1 MKKHAYRMFKSVFT
15 LMICFTILFQSV
27 ALANPGDPN
36 PGSPEPQLESIQ
48 ISGTPVYPNKTQLTA
63 TCKYNYNDG
72 VEPLCNVNWDKGN
85 SNVIELS
92 NTTGNVT
99 EVSFTGNT
107 GTATITAQLDGKTS
121 NAIVVTVSSTPSI
134 SGSLAYSRSPVD
146 LKFVETMPDGSVKEI
161 TSASWTSSNDSVAT
175 VNNGRVTFTGKQGT
189 VSITAQSGDK
199 RASTSPVTVPFQSI
213 KINYANLYFTSK
225 PNPFTLTVHGT
236 NYNNTIETITSGV
249 IWSSSDETIATVNET
264 SGLITFTGKNG
275 STNITARYQGNSDT
289 VDATL
294 NAPKTLLSIS
304 ITGNNGSTLNYSP
317 NPVSLSLKGNYSD
330 GTTENLSTTSVT
342 WSSDNTNVANVSN
355 TGVVTFTGRNGK
367 VTISARSGNVTGK
380 ITATVNISANE
391 LVIHTSNS
399 KQPFVY
405 STSPIQLYAKDGN
418 KTLSNVTWTSS
429 DTSIATVSSNG
440 LVTFTGKN
448 GRVTITAVYGDKT
461 ATISTTVNQ
470 SISSITIKGTLA
482 YSKNPVRLSAEVI
495 WLDGRKQTLSTA
507 DWSSSDT
514 SIATVSNTGV
524 VTFTGKNGPLTIT
537 VKYADRSTNVYTY
550 VVNDSQITDL
560 RIDQGLFYSSTP
572 ITLTLTA
579 VLANGKTQKINGS
592 NATWTSSD
600 TYIASVNNN
609 GVVTYTGR
617 NGWVT
622 ITATYD
628 GKSTSRSA
636 YIDSSFQ
643 ISSLKINET
652 LAYSTSPVYLTLT
665 ATLPNGQTQ
674 SISASDAVWTSS
686 DLSIA
691 EVNANG
697 VVTFK
702 GKNGPVTIT
711 ASYGN
716 RTATAYVNVNTSTAI
731 NSLKIN
737 ESLNYS
743 QYSTIL
749 TLTATLVNGT
759 TQNVPASSAVWT
771 SSDTTIATVNNGVV
785 YFTGKNGYVSITATY
800 SGKSASVYTTVNT
813 DTGSANQPF
822 NNKIINNAGIET
834 KILNKI
840 RTTPALSS
848 IQNYADAEKHWAN
861 KQIKIA
867 KKLELVSGY
876 SDGTFKPNKNVTR
889 AEFVIMISRIFDIP
903 AATYNTTS
911 LKDISNHYAKN
922 YIISLNNLGLVG
934 GYPDQTF
941 KPDAEI
947 TRAEVVTI
955 LTKLIDFNQVKNT
968 SSAQFTDIK
977 GHWAA
982 SNINRIAA
990 IGVLSGRGDG
1000 RFAPKDNTTRAEAVS
1015 LLLRTLSLNNNI
1027 KNALDNL

>member
-1 MKKHAYRMFKSVFT
+1 MIKHASRMFKNLFILV
-15 LMICFTILFQSV
+15 ICFTLLIPGV
-27 ALANPGDPN
+27 ASASSNEPAN
-36 PGSPEPQLESIQ
+36 SEPQLASIQ
-48 ISGTPVYPNKTQLTA
+48 IKGVLSYPNKTELRA
-63 TCKYNYNDG
+63 ICKFVKYEG
-72 VEPLCNVNWDKGN
+72 EFPCPVNWRKIDEN
-85 SNVIELS
+85 NVISLS
-92 NTTGNVT
+92 SSGEVTFMRNSGTAVIIAEIGNV
-99 EVSFTGNT
+99 SDS
-107 GTATITAQLDGKTS
+107 LK
-121 NAIVVTVSSTPSI
+121 VTVSSTYTI
-134 SGSLAYSRSPVD
+134 SSTLSYSKTPVQ
-146 LKFVETMPDGSVKEI
+146 LKLIETFSDGFSKEI
-161 TSASWTSSNDSVAT
+161 ENAVWTTSNSSVAT
-175 VNNGRVTFTGKQGT
+175 VNNGWVTFSGNSGPVTITASIDKSGNTISKSVSTFVSEQSSYQSIKIDQSNLHYLTKPNPIQLTVSGVFQNGSSERITSGVTWEVTNPSNGAVATVNDGLVTFTGINGT
-189 VSITAQSGDK
+189 AMIRAKYNGHSASVS
-199 RASTSPVTVPFQSI
+199 
-213 KINYANLYFTSK
+213 
-225 PNPFTLTVHGT
+225 
-236 NYNNTIETITSGV
+236 
-249 IWSSSDETIATVNET
+249 
-264 SGLITFTGKNG
+264 
-275 STNITARYQGNSDT
+275 
-289 VDATL
+289 ATL
-294 NAPKTLLSIS
+294 NAPKTLVSLI
-304 ITGNNGSTLNYSP
+304 INNNNQLNYSP
-317 NPVSLSLKGNYSD
+317 NPITLSVRGQYSD
-330 GTTENLSTTSVT
+330 GTTTSVANNT
-342 WSSDNTNVANVSN
+342 VSWSSSNTNVATVSN
-355 TGVVTFTGRNGK
+355 TGIVTFTGRNGS
-367 VTISARSGNVTGK
+367 VTITGRSGNVSGSVS
-380 ITATVNISANE
+380 ATVNITANSLDIE
-391 LVIHTSNS
+391 PARR
-399 KQPFVY
+399 PFEY
-405 STSPIQLYAKDGN
+405 SSSPVQLRAKDGN
-418 KTLSNVTWTSS
+418 TYLNNVTWTSS
-429 DTSIATVSSNG
+429 DTSIATVSTSG
-440 LVTFTGKN
+440 VVTFTGKN
-448 GRVTITAVYGDKT
+448 GTVTIYATYGDKT
-461 ATISTTVNQ
+461 ASISTTVSQ
-470 SISSITIKGTLA
+470 TISNITIKGTLA
-482 YSKNPVRLSAEVI
+482 YSKNPVRLSAEVT
-495 WLDGRKQTLSTA
+495 WPDGRKQTISTA

-537 VKYADRSTNVYTY
+537 VRYADRSDSVYTN
-550 VVNDSQITDL
+550 VVNDTAISDL

-622 ITATYD
+622 ITAVYD

-716 RTATAYVNVNTSTAI
+716 RTASVYVNVNTSTAI

-737 ESLNYS
+737 ETLNYS

-813 DTGSANQPF
+813 STGSPNQPF
-822 NNKIINNAGIET
+822 NNKIINNTGIET

-903 AATYNTTS
+903 AATYNTTG

>member
-1 MKKHAYRMFKSVFT
+1 MIKHASRMFKNLFILV
-15 LMICFTILFQSV
+15 ICFTLLIPGV
-27 ALANPGDPN
+27 ASASSNEPAN
-36 PGSPEPQLESIQ
+36 SEPQLASIQ
-48 ISGTPVYPNKTQLTA
+48 IKGVLSYPNKTELRA
-63 TCKYNYNDG
+63 ICKFVKYEG
-72 VEPLCNVNWDKGN
+72 EFPCPVNWRKIDEN
-85 SNVIELS
+85 NVISLS
-92 NTTGNVT
+92 SSGEVTFMRNSGTAVIIAEIGNV
-99 EVSFTGNT
+99 SDS
-107 GTATITAQLDGKTS
+107 LK
-121 NAIVVTVSSTPSI
+121 VTVSSTYTI
-134 SGSLAYSRSPVD
+134 SSTLSYSKTPVQ
-146 LKFVETMPDGSVKEI
+146 LKLIETFSDGFSKEI
-161 TSASWTSSNDSVAT
+161 ENAVWTTSNSSVAT
-175 VNNGRVTFTGKQGT
+175 VNNGWVTFSGNSGPVTITASIDKSGNTISKSVSTFVSEQSSYQSIKIDQSNLHYLTKPNPIQLTVSGVFQNGSSERITSGVTWEVTNPSNGAVATVNDGLVTFTGINGT
-189 VSITAQSGDK
+189 AMIRAKYNGHSASVS
-199 RASTSPVTVPFQSI
+199 
-213 KINYANLYFTSK
+213 
-225 PNPFTLTVHGT
+225 
-236 NYNNTIETITSGV
+236 
-249 IWSSSDETIATVNET
+249 
-264 SGLITFTGKNG
+264 
-275 STNITARYQGNSDT
+275 
-289 VDATL
+289 ATL
-294 NAPKTLLSIS
+294 NAPKTLVSLI
-304 ITGNNGSTLNYSP
+304 INNNNQLNYSP
-317 NPVSLSLKGNYSD
+317 NPITLSVRGQYSD
-330 GTTENLSTTSVT
+330 GTTTSVANNT
-342 WSSDNTNVANVSN
+342 VSWSSSNTNVATVSN
-355 TGVVTFTGRNGK
+355 TGIVTFTGRNGS
-367 VTISARSGNVTGK
+367 VTITGRSGNVSGSVS
-380 ITATVNISANE
+380 ATVNITANSLDIE
-391 LVIHTSNS
+391 PARR
-399 KQPFVY
+399 PFEY
-405 STSPIQLYAKDGN
+405 SSSPVQLRAKDGN
-418 KTLSNVTWTSS
+418 TYLNNVTWTSS
-429 DTSIATVSSNG
+429 DTSIATVSTSG
-440 LVTFTGKN
+440 VVTFTGKN
-448 GRVTITAVYGDKT
+448 GTVTIYATYGDKT
-461 ATISTTVNQ
+461 ASISTTVSQ
-470 SISSITIKGTLA
+470 TISNITIKGTLA
-482 YSKNPVRLSAEVI
+482 YSKNPVRLSAEVT
-495 WLDGRKQTLSTA
+495 WPDGRKQTLSTA

-537 VKYADRSTNVYTY
+537 VRYADRSTNVYTN

-560 RIDQGLFYSSTP
+560 RIDQGLFYSSSP
-572 ITLTLTA
+572 ITLTLTG
-579 VLANGKTQKINGS
+579 VLANGTTQKINNS
-592 NATWTSSD
+592 NATWTTSD
-600 TYIASVNNN
+600 SYIASVNNN

-622 ITATYD
+622 ITAVYD

-691 EVNANG
+691 EVSANG

-813 DTGSANQPF
+813 SAGSPNQPF

-903 AATYNTTS
+903 AANYNTTS

-922 YIISLNNLGLVG
+922 YIISLNNLGIVG

-941 KPDAEI
+941 QPNAEI

-1015 LLLRTLSLNNNI
+1015 LLLRTLSLNTNI
-1027 KNALDNL
+1027 KKALDNL

>member
-1 MKKHAYRMFKSVFT
+1 MKRHATRMFKSVFT
-15 LMICFTILFQSV
+15 LMICFTLLFQSV
-27 ALANPGDPN
+27 ALADPTDPTDPEVPVN
-36 PGSPEPQLESIQ
+36 PEPQLASII
-48 ISGTPVYPNKTQLTA
+48 ISGAPVYPNDTPLTA
-63 TCKYNYNDG
+63 KCFDDNG
-72 VEPLCNVNWDKGN
+72 VELTCSPNWDKIDVDN
-85 SNVIELS
+85 IITLS
-92 NTTGNVT
+92 NGLVK
-99 EVSFTGNT
+99 FTHNT
-107 GTATITAQLDGKTS
+107 GTATITASITDGTKTITS
-121 NAIVVTVSSTPSI
+121 EPLRITVSSTPSI
-134 SGSLAYSRSPVD
+134 RGTLSYSSSPVQ
-146 LKFVETMPDGSVKEI
+146 LEFIETLPQGPVKVI
-161 TSASWTSSNDSVAT
+161 SNANWTSSDNSIAT
-175 VNNGRVTFTGKQGT
+175 VYNGRVTFTGKQGT

-199 RASTSPVTVPFQSI
+199 KASTPNVIVPFQSI
-213 KINYANLYFTSK
+213 KINNTSLTFTSK
-225 PNPFTLTVHGT
+225 PNPFTLTVYGT
-236 NYNNTIETITSGV
+236 NYNNTTETITTGV
-249 IWSSSDETIATVNET
+249 TWSSSDQTIATVST
-264 SGLITFTGKNG
+264 TGVVTFTGKNG
-275 STNITARYQGNSDT
+275 STNITAKYQGHSDT
-289 VDATL
+289 VPATL

-304 ITGNNGSTLNYSP
+304 ITGNSGNTLNYSP

-330 GTTENLSTTSVT
+330 GKTENLSTTSVY
-342 WSSDNTNVANVSN
+342 WSSDNPNVASVSN

-367 VTISARSGNVTGK
+367 VTISARSGNVTGT

-391 LVIHTSNS
+391 LVIHTPNP

-448 GRVTITAVYGDKT
+448 GRVIITAVYGDKT

-470 SISSITIKGTLA
+470 TISSITIKGTLA

-495 WLDGRKQTLSTA
+495 WPDGRKQTLSTA

-514 SIATVSNTGV
+514 SVATVNNTGV

-572 ITLTLTA
+572 ITLTLTG
-579 VLANGKTQKINGS
+579 VLANGTTQKINNS
-592 NATWTSSD
+592 NATWTTSD
-600 TYIASVNNN
+600 SYIASVNN

-617 NGWVT
+617 SGWVT

-628 GKSTSRSA
+628 GKSASRSA

-665 ATLPNGQTQ
+665 ATLPNGQTK

-759 TQNVPASSAVWT
+759 TQNIPASSAVWT
-771 SSDTTIATVNNGVV
+771 SSDSTIATVNNGVV

-813 DTGSANQPF
+813 NIASPSQPF
-822 NNKIINNAGIET
+822 SSRMINNSALET
-834 KILNKI
+834 KILNQI
-840 RTTPALSS
+840 RTTPSLSS
-848 IQNYADAEKHWAN
+848 IANYPDATDHWAN

-867 KKLELVSGY
+867 KKLNLVSGY
-876 SDGTFKPNKNVTR
+876 PDGTFQPNKKVTR
-889 AEFVIMISRIFDIP
+889 GDFVIMISRIFDIP
-903 AATYNTTS
+903 AANYNTTY
-911 LKDISNHYAKN
+911 LKDISDHYAKS
-922 YIISLNNLGLVG
+922 YIISLNNLGIIG
-934 GYPDQTF
+934 GYEDQTF
-941 KPDAEI
+941 RPNKEI

-955 LTKLIDFNQVKNT
+955 LAKLIDFNKTSNT
-968 SSAQFTDIK
+968 SSSGFTDTNR
-977 GHWAA
+977 HWAEANIKKIA
-982 SNINRIAA
+982 S
-990 IGVLSGRGDG
+990 IGIISGRGDG
-1000 RFAPKDNTTRAEAVS
+1000 RFAPNDNTTRAEAIH
-1015 LLLRTLSLNNNI
+1015 LLLKTLSLNTNI